1 MRKISILTITSG
13 TLLAISTLGFSV
25 APLFFDRPL
34 IELQDSIDSLNKLAQ
49 EVWEDQLKALTHYEN
64 VRVQRDHTDILKSI
78 NADTKLI
85 DRMEKELVLG
95 LRTTTIN
102 AIGVTLEAKVITEQ
116 QFNEAVSEVNK
127 LNSHDELGPI
137 FIKYLSMSGQGWEK
151 LKRSIE
157 SGKKEYRNLLNSKNL
172 WTICSIVIQT
182 IGLLLGLVNIS
193 FKKYS

>member
-1 MRKISILTITSG
+1 M
-13 TLLAISTLGFSV
+13 AISTLGFSV

-64 VRVQRDHTDILKSI
+64 VRVLRDHTDILKSI

-95 LRTTTIN
+95 LRTTTIS

-116 QFNEAVSEVNK
+116 QLNEAISEVNK

-157 SGKKEYRNLLNSKNL
+157 LEKREYRNLLNSKNL

-182 IGLLLGLVNIS
+182 IGLFLGLVNIS
-193 FKKYS
+193 FKK